1 MRVQTVP
8 NSRPPRS
15 APFGG
20 MAVRLFAI
28 LALTLT
34 LGVSPAMA
42 KKKKKKKKK
51 KAKTT
56 VTTSKIK
63 RTKIK
68 SFDKVFDQAKLM
80 DNKVIS
86 AENRVAK
93 SKEALATALK
103 ISKKKTYKDS
113 IRELKKYKK
122 HIKMVQKG
130 KVPRLSIKP
139 TTPKKIQKDLKKAI
153 KAVNTLMDNM
163 PAAIKDLKDAS
174 VASVEL
180 TKQAKKFPNQIKAEM
195 AKKGQTGLLAMLTS
209 IPSTGRTV
217 MGNLK
222 IMSTIPGRTAKTTKE
237 LGQISNTIVKTF
249 K

>member
-1 MRVQTVP
+1 MGRSGMVARVC
-8 NSRPPRS
+8 
-15 APFGG
+15 
-20 MAVRLFAI
+20 AV

-51 KAKTT
+51 TTTSSKIAKT
-56 VTTSKIK
+56 KIA
-63 RTKIK
+63 
-68 SFDKVFDQAKLM
+68 SFDEVFDQAKLM

-93 SKEALATALK
+93 SKKALQTALK
-103 ISKKKTYKDS
+103 ISKKKSYTDT
-113 IRELKKYKK
+113 IRELKRYKK

-130 KVPRLSIKP
+130 KVPRLSIKS
-139 TTPKKIQKDLKKAI
+139 TTPNAVKKDLKKAI

-163 PAAIKDLKDAS
+163 PAAIRDLNDAT
-174 VASVEL
+174 VA
-180 TKQAKKFPNQIKAEM
+180 AKALKKKANKFPPQISAEL
-195 AKKGQTGLLAMLTS
+195 AKMGQTGLWAAITTS
-209 IPSTGRTV
+209 PKTGKIV

-222 IMSTIPGRTAKTTKE
+222 IMSTIPGRASATTAE
-237 LGQISNTIVKTF
+237 LAKISNTIVKTF